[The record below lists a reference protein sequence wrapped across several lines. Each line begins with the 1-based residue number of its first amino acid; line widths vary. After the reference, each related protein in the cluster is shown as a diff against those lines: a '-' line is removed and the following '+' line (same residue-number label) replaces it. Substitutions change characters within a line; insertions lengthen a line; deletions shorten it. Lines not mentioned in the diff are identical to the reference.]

1 VPTEEVRMEDEER
14 CGEQCHMPILQ
25 CPHVESNKY
34 LCDRLAGYQ
43 VDGTVYCAIHARRL
57 MVEKG
62 S

>member
-1 VPTEEVRMEDEER
+1 MEDEER

-25 CPHVESNKY
+25 CPHVESNQY

>member
-1 VPTEEVRMEDEER
+1 MVLDYEER
-14 CGEQCHMPILQ
+14 YGEHVGTCHMPILQ

-57 MVEKG
+57 MMEKG